1 MIGVSLCSLCPY
13 FASRL
18 IKISNYFD
26 LLFFCSQVVV
36 NLKNI
41 ASWLAFYLHCSYKSS
56 KPFLKASA
64 FVIECALANSTSFSC
79 SSFDSLTEILLT
91 FGLSIFGLPIFAIPL
106 PPINSYYTL
115 WPSVSQPLLNCIFLR
130 LFLAIKFS
138 NYSSSNL

>member
-1 MIGVSLCSLCPY
+1 MWFKALYLKAFLKFEFKKNVIQTLKRLMVNRYFCLYSLSL
-13 FASRL
+13 FFL
-18 IKISNYFD
+18 FVVIISNYFD
-26 LLFFCSQVVV
+26 LLFFCSQIVV
-36 NLKNI
+36 NLKNN
-41 ASWLAFYLHCSYKSS
+41 AMWLANYLHCSYKSS

-115 WPSVSQPLLNCIFLR
+115 
-130 LFLAIKFS
+130 
-138 NYSSSNL
+138 